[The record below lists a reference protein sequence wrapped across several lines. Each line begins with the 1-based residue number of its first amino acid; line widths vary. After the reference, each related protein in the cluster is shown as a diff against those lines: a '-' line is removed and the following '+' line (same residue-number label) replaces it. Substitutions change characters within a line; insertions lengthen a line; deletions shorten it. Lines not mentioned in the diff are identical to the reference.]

1 MSTDQ
6 TASQQA
12 AEQQKTPLWKKRWF
26 WIVVGAV
33 LVIGVIGNL
42 LGGGDSDDPVPSQPP
57 AAEQAE
63 TPEQPA
69 DEPEPEPDP
78 EPEARPVAEAEALW
92 LEMHGVSSPLD
103 FISIE
108 GYENDA
114 SNPLYAIQPGW
125 GGSTNGY
132 LEITVQESLND
143 ESVKRLGINVLN
155 FIGPEFPDIDGIVFT
170 DSNGLDYNFYRR
182 DAPLADKS

>member
-1 MSTDQ
+1 MS
-6 TASQQA
+6 AQQA
-12 AEQQKTPLWKKRWF
+12 PERQATERKTPLWKKRWF

-33 LVIGVIGNL
+33 VVLGIIVNL
-42 LGGGDSDDPVPSQPP
+42 LGGGRSSDPEPEQTP
-57 AAEQAE
+57 AAEQIEANEDEAE
-63 TPEQPA
+63 ESEPA
-69 DEPEPEPDP
+69 PV
-78 EPEARPVAEAEALW
+78 PEARPVAEAEVLW

-103 FISIE
+103 FISME

-132 LEITVQESLND
+132 LEITVQEPLNN